1 MDQSYDAVITR
12 MQKYIKNTPESE
24 SLRFGL
30 GFAEFCALR
39 DILAKDMIADAFFL
53 AFSYGRAKEPLHI
66 CPACGAVFLRRKKAF
81 AFVADLNGGTAAK
94 ELSKEMIERRPM
106 PI

>member
-1 MDQSYDAVITR
+1 
-12 MQKYIKNTPESE
+12 MQH
-24 SLRFGL
+24 
-30 GFAEFCALR
+30 
-39 DILAKDMIADAFFL
+39 
-53 AFSYGRAKEPLHI
+53 EPLHI

-106 PI
+106 PMRKEDKLLQNRIEEATSRIEDRISTLSD

>member
-1 MDQSYDAVITR
+1 MAGLLYCVRCDTPL
-12 MQKYIKNTPESE
+12 MQH
-24 SLRFGL
+24 
-30 GFAEFCALR
+30 
-39 DILAKDMIADAFFL
+39 
-53 AFSYGRAKEPLHI
+53 EPLHI
-66 CPACGAVFLRRKKAF
+66 CPACGAVSLRRKKAF

>member
-1 MDQSYDAVITR
+1 MAGLLYCVRCDTPL
-12 MQKYIKNTPESE
+12 MQH
-24 SLRFGL
+24 
-30 GFAEFCALR
+30 
-39 DILAKDMIADAFFL
+39 
-53 AFSYGRAKEPLHI
+53 EPLHI

-94 ELSKEMIERRPM
+94 ELSNEMIERRPM

>member
-1 MDQSYDAVITR
+1 
-12 MQKYIKNTPESE
+12 MQH
-24 SLRFGL
+24 
-30 GFAEFCALR
+30 
-39 DILAKDMIADAFFL
+39 
-53 AFSYGRAKEPLHI
+53 EPLHI